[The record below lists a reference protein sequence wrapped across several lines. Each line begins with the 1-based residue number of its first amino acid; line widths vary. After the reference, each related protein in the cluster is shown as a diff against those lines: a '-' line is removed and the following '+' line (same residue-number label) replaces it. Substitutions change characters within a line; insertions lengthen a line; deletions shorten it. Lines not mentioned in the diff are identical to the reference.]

1 MLSDRT
7 RNGLEKWLT
16 QRPDPETPSW
26 AERIS
31 TWGVDFLAKGAER
44 FTAELEPG
52 MIDQMREAL
61 LEIRNIEGMP
71 ASYQAVIDKAFQEGN
86 ILQVVLGWILTI
98 AGLVLSVFHL
108 GGPQGRIGTYVQ
120 DQIVRSAR
128 IPIGEWIR
136 LNQRSPGAAAVLKG
150 DMADLGWTD
159 ERLAALGV
167 NIAALLPLDIAMTA
181 WRRNPDQFGRLLE
194 DLSAQGWS
202 DDRIEAAKEAT
213 KAFPS
218 VQDVVTWLAREVFEP
233 DMIAKYGLDSELPA
247 YSDTMFPRLGI
258 DEEQATNYW
267 RAHWQHATW
276 FQIVQMR
283 RRELITDDDV
293 SEWFR
298 LVEIPPF
305 WREMLTATIW
315 EIPTRVDV
323 RRWWDMRTITKDRLR
338 QVYGQQGYQGDDL
351 DDYVTWTLVF
361 TAWPDLVARYQK
373 GWINLDAVRAEL
385 VSYGM
390 PAERVE
396 ELIQTK
402 IKAAAPERVV
412 KERDVTRTDILKGV
426 KQNRITRL
434 EAVGLLQDLGYSE
447 DEALFILD
455 VNIPVDQVDD
465 VVALRQLSKTDI
477 LKGLAE
483 EVLTQAEA
491 RARLLELRYSPR
503 DADLLLAIFN
513 AALAPPP
520 EVNDRE
526 ASKADV
532 VLAVKKGLITPEEA
546 YLMLQAIGY
555 TPAAAEFILWVR
567 AEESPFSPT
576 NLTEFRERT
585 AAWRGIVAQKP
596 PVEDQE
602 LRDAR
607 DLLVQQSEDVVLL
620 EEAVRLARRELDDFE
635 IIPEE
640 NTAKLRAAQKDL
652 RQAQSELRRVQGEYS
667 RLVAAWRIRQGQV

>member
-7 RNGLEKWLT
+7 KTGIERWLT
-16 QRPDPETPSW
+16 ERPSPTEPSW
-26 AERIS
+26 ADRIS
-31 TWGVDFLAKGAER
+31 TWGVDFLAKGAEK
-44 FTAELEPG
+44 FTADLEPG
-52 MIDQMREAL
+52 MIDQMGAAL
-61 LEIRNIEGMP
+61 LELRDLEGMP
-71 ASYQAVIDKAFQEGN
+71 ESYRELIDKSIQQGN
-86 ILQVVLGWILTI
+86 IFEVITGWFLTIIGVVLSI
-98 AGLVLSVFHL
+98 FHL
-108 GGPQGRIGTYVQ
+108 GGPQGRVLSYTQ
-120 DQIVRSAR
+120 DRRVGSAR
-128 IPIGEWIR
+128 IPVGEWLQLR
-136 LNQRSPGAAAVLKG
+136 QRNPGAAAVFAG
-150 DMADLGWTD
+150 DLDDQGWTE
-159 ERLAALGV
+159 ERLTALGV
-167 NIAALLPLDIAMTA
+167 NIAALLPPEVAMAA
-181 WRRNPDQFGRLLE
+181 WRRDPAAFGDLLE
-194 DLSAQGWS
+194 DLERQGWS
-202 DDRIEAAKEAT
+202 GDRIEALKEAT

-233 DMIAKYGLDSELPA
+233 EMIAKYGLDSELPDYA
-247 YSDTMFPRLGI
+247 GTLFPRLGI
-258 DEEQATNYW
+258 DEEQARNYW
-267 RAHWQHATW
+267 LAHWQHASW
-276 FQIVQMR
+276 FQIVEMR

-293 SEWFR
+293 AQWFR
-298 LVEIPPF
+298 LVEIPPY
-305 WREMLTATIW
+305 WREKLTATIW

-323 RRWWDMRTITKDRLR
+323 RRWWDMRTITRERLR
-338 QVYGQQGYQGDDL
+338 QIYGQQGYQGEDL
-351 DDYVTWTLVF
+351 DDYVTWTLVY
-361 TAWPDLVARYQK
+361 TAWPDMIARYQK
-373 GWINLDAVRAEL
+373 GWIDLDAIRAEL
-385 VSYGM
+385 TDYGM

-396 ELIQTK
+396 EMIQTK
-402 IKAAAPERVV
+402 IRAAAPERVV
-412 KERDVTRTDILKGV
+412 NERDITRTDILKGV

-455 VNIPVDQVDD
+455 VNIPVDEVDD
-465 VVALRQLSKTDI
+465 VVALRQLSKSDI

-483 EVLTQAEA
+483 EVLTQPEA
-491 RARLLELRYSPR
+491 RDRLLELRYSPR

-520 EVNDRE
+520 AVNDRE

-620 EEAVRLARRELDDFE
+620 EEAVRLARRELDDFD

-652 RQAQSELRRVQGEYS
+652 RQGESELRRVQGEYS
-667 RLVAAWRIRQGQV
+667 RLVAAWRTRQGQI